1 MQLNFRQYSSEGKPL
16 LILHGLFG
24 SLANWN
30 WHARELAGKFAVY
43 TLDLRN
49 HGSSPHSAVMDYPAM
64 AKDVSEFVA
73 DKALGNIFLLGHSMG
88 GKVAMQLVLVEPQCV
103 ARLVIADIAPVR
115 YPAAEGD
122 HDNVFAGLEAL
133 DLSAI
138 TSRTEADSAMREFIV
153 EEGVRQFLLA
163 NLVKGDSGEFSWRF
177 NLPAL
182 KANYESLRDA
192 PQAGKSFDN
201 PVLFIKGALS
211 NYIQEQ
217 HRKVIMTQ
225 FPQATIAEIP
235 DAGHWLHAEKPQQ
248 FNKLVQDFLLA
259 GG

>member
-1 MQLNFRQYSSEGKPL
+1 MQLNFRQYSSTGTPL

-30 WHARELAGKFAVY
+30 WQARELADKFAVY

-49 HGSSPHSAVMDYPAM
+49 HGSSPHSDVMDYPSM
-64 AKDVSEFVA
+64 ASDVREFLA
-73 DKALGNIFLLGHSMG
+73 DNSLEGVFLLGHSMG
-88 GKVAMQLVLVEPQCV
+88 GKVAMQLALTEPDCV
-103 ARLVIADIAPVR
+103 TRLVVADIAPVR
-115 YPAAEGD
+115 YPAAQGD
-122 HDNVFAGLEAL
+122 HDNVFASLEAL

-138 TSRTEADSAMREFIV
+138 TSRTEADSIMQEFIA

-163 NLVKGDSGEFSWRF
+163 NLVKGSNGEFSWRF

-182 KANYESLRDA
+182 KANYELLRDA
-192 PQAGKSFDN
+192 PQPGGSFDK

-217 HRKVIMTQ
+217 HRKAIMTH
-225 FPQATIAEIP
+225 FPQATVAEISG
-235 DAGHWLHAEKPQQ
+235 AGHWLHAEKPQQ
-248 FNKLVQDFLLA
+248 FNKLVQDFLLVE
-259 GG
+259 G